1 MTETAAPDAA
11 TPSERLA
18 KRIAGAGVCSRRE
31 AEKLIEE
38 GRVKVNGRT
47 VKTPAFNVTAEDAV
61 IVNGK
66 LLAAQDKVR
75 LWLYHKPAGLITTH
89 KDPQGRPTVFEAM
102 PQGMPR
108 VISIGRLDLN
118 SEGLL
123 LLTNSGALARKLEL
137 PSTGWIRRYRA
148 RVFGKI
154 TPAMMSEMKKG
165 IVSEG
170 VHYGSVEAVIDSEKG
185 DNTWLT
191 VALTEGKNRE
201 IRKIFE
207 HFGCKVSR
215 LLRLSYGPFQLGS
228 LSKGEL
234 KEVTSKVLTSF
245 VKL

>member
-1 MTETAAPDAA
+1 MTEIAASATA
-11 TPSERLA
+11 SERLA

-38 GRVKVNGRT
+38 GRVKVNGKT
-47 VKTPAFNVTAEDAV
+47 VKTPAFNVTADDAV

-89 KDPQGRPTVFEAM
+89 KDPQGRPTVFEAL
-102 PQGMPR
+102 PKGMPR

-123 LLTNSGALARKLEL
+123 LLTNSGDLARKLEL

-154 TPAMMSEMKKG
+154 TPAMIAEMKKG
-165 IVSEG
+165 IVAQG

-215 LLRLSYGPFQLGS
+215 LLRTSYGPFQLGS
-228 LSKGEL
+228 LSKGDI
-234 KEVTSKVLTSF
+234 KEVTSKVLNSF